1 MSAVPRAWKIWLPA
15 AATLVTVSAAT
26 AIVVANRLDD
36 PGLDACRAIV
46 DAHRAGQRAD
56 TAATIE
62 ALQASLD
69 PNLRAAAE
77 AWARYNATAPTD
89 PLAGLSDLVTG
100 LANAAAGC
108 GMLGVRLPP
117 ELLTVDVAPINDA

>member
-1 MSAVPRAWKIWLPA
+1 MCRARTWKIWLPVGA
-15 AATLVTVSAAT
+15 AAVVAVG
-26 AIVVANRLDD
+26 IVVAVTAAGGSDD
-36 PGLDACRAIV
+36 PGIAACPAIV

-56 TAATIE
+56 SAATVD
-62 ALQASLD
+62 ALLASSD
-69 PNLRAAAE
+69 PNLRAAGE
-77 AWARYNATAPTD
+77 AWARYNATAPAD

-117 ELLTVDVAPINDA
+117 ELLTVDVTPINDA